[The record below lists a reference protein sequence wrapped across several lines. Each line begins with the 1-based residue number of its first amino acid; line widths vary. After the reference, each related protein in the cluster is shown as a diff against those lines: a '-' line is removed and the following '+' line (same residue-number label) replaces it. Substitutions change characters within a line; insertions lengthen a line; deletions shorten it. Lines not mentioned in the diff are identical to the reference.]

1 MNIPDAYHRFLAPF
15 LAPPVAERGS
25 GAASLAG
32 VLAGV
37 KAGGRKPTAFP
48 ARKYFIRHFIAAFSF
63 GCCSLSAYGSQ
74 AAAPASSSVTDGG
87 MLQVM
92 LGLGLVLAVMAG
104 CAWLLRRLGGMPRGG
119 AGAIKIIGG
128 SAVGQRERVVL
139 IEVSDTWLV
148 VGVAPGHVTAL
159 HSMPKGENT
168 LGATQAA
175 DANVNGSFP
184 VWFKRMMEKRD
195 GK

>member
-1 MNIPDAYHRFLAPF
+1 MNIPDTCRF
-15 LAPPVAERGS
+15 PPPPAVE
-25 GAASLAG
+25 AASSAASPGL
-32 VLAGV
+32 
-37 KAGGRKPTAFP
+37 KSGGRKPTAFP
-48 ARKYFIRHFIAAFSF
+48 ARKYFIGHFIAAFSF
-63 GCCSLSAYGSQ
+63 GCCSLSVYGSQ
-74 AAAPASSSVTDGG
+74 AAAPAPSSPSSVTDGG

-119 AGAIKIIGG
+119 AGAIKVIGG

-139 IEVSDTWLV
+139 IEVNDTWLV

-159 HSMPKGENT
+159 HSMPKGENP
-168 LGATQAA
+168 LGATQAT